1 MWKGGEITLKFGK
14 GNESALRSTETDN
27 IIDSSVVGEW
37 SVRAVMINRRDIGK
51 IVPPFWNKVN

>member
-1 MWKGGEITLKFGK
+1 MKFGK

-37 SVRAVMINRRDIGK
+37 SVRAVTINRRDIGK